1 MSDNITI
8 TENPATGF
16 PIQRTVTMKRRG
28 RPPKKHD
35 GVDHNLLIKDE
46 CAAAFREAKAEYE
59 KNLPYKLNNGQ
70 FMMVLVH
77 NFQQRQ

>member
-1 MSDNITI
+1 MDSMNVKINADGTRGELPLNR
-8 TENPATGF
+8 G
-16 PIQRTVTMKRRG
+16 RG
-28 RPPKKHD
+28 RPPKNADETGHS
-35 GVDHNLLIKDE
+35 LLVKDE

-59 KNLPYKLNNGQ
+59 KDLPYKLTNGQ